1 MLFQCDSSPHRLI
14 FGMMEKWKISGGKV
28 WIAPGL
34 GVMAGIAI
42 GLILRSHSTGGTPA
56 AAISAM
62 QMVMAS
68 GAAGALAPRLAP
80 DAPRRSLI
88 TCLAAATC
96 GLIAAIG
103 GLLPVSEII
112 QIAGATCLWC
122 TFVYGLSAVTDHL
135 SGDDRRVPL
144 LAVAWC
150 VILPLWPIVA
160 APLIG
165 ATANTFAAGALNFM
179 LSLSPCIW
187 LIHITQHTT
196 GMDTMGWFH
205 SHLLYRIVPLGQN
218 VLMPK
223 VVPWYWPAAALGV
236 SGAGLAWLSA
246 WRRKRT
252 TDARSDRLASAQQ
265 CR

>member
-1 MLFQCDSSPHRLI
+1 
-14 FGMMEKWKISGGKV
+14 MEKRKIIDGKV

-34 GVMAGIAI
+34 GVMAGIAV
-42 GLILRSHSTGGTPA
+42 GLILRPHSTGGTPA

-68 GAAGALAPRLAP
+68 GTAGALAPRLAP

-103 GLLPVSEII
+103 GLLPVGEIVR
-112 QIAGATCLWC
+112 IAGVTCLWC
-122 TFVYGLSAVTDHL
+122 TFIYGFSAVTDQP

-144 LAVAWC
+144 LAVALG

-165 ATANTFAAGALNFM
+165 ATANTVAAGPMNFI
-179 LSLSPCIW
+179 LGLSPCIW
-187 LIHITQHTT
+187 LIHITQSTT
-196 GMDTMGWFH
+196 GMNAIGWFH

-223 VVPWYWPAAALGV
+223 VVPWYWPAAVFGV
-236 SGAGLAWLSA
+236 SGAGLTWLSA

-252 TDARSDRLASAQQ
+252 AEARSDRLASAQQ

>member
-1 MLFQCDSSPHRLI
+1 
-14 FGMMEKWKISGGKV
+14 MEKWTIGGGKV

-42 GLILRSHSTGGTPA
+42 GLILRPHSNGGTPA

-62 QMVMAS
+62 QMVIAS

-88 TCLAAATC
+88 TCLATATC
-96 GLIAAIG
+96 GLITAIG
-103 GLLPVSEII
+103 GVLPVSEIA

-122 TFVYGLSAVTDHL
+122 TFIYGFSAVTDHL
-135 SGDDRRVPL
+135 SGDDRRIPL
-144 LAVAWC
+144 LAVALC
-150 VILPLWPIVA
+150 VILPLWPIAA

-165 ATANTFAAGALNFM
+165 ATANTDAAGPMNFM
-179 LSLSPCIW
+179 LGLSPCIW

-223 VVPWYWPAAALGV
+223 VAPWYWPAAVLGA
-236 SGAGLAWLSA
+236 SGAGMMWLSA
-246 WRRKRT
+246 RRRRRIAQT
-252 TDARSDRLASAQQ
+252 SSDRLASAQQ